1 MLLLSWKVSAF
12 QDHGWQLGEKGEWGK
27 HANYELAVH
36 VPLMIRGKIAILF
49 SIRLAVRLAN
59 PKSITVAVPWKP
71 ASAGKHTQSLTELLD
86 LYRTLTSLAGLPADD
101 IESNVDGVDVSIPAC
116 AGRRPHLLAALPQ
129 RLLCRVQ
136 VSPLLD
142 DPSQTLKTAAYSQ
155 YSRCP
160 GKREFPALPGPVGSP
175 AKGGWNWPGGQRDS
189 QGHIEGWC
197 KRRLLFFQF
206 PGLPPCRLANR
217 QGSCG
222 QT

>member
-1 MLLLSWKVSAF
+1 M
-12 QDHGWQLGEKGEWGK
+12 
-27 HANYELAVH
+27 
-36 VPLMIRGKIAILF
+36 
-49 SIRLAVRLAN
+49 
-59 PKSITVAVPWKP
+59 
-71 ASAGKHTQSLTELLD
+71 
-86 LYRTLTSLAGLPADD
+86 
-101 IESNVDGVDVSIPAC
+101 
-116 AGRRPHLLAALPQ
+116 AALPQ

-197 KRRLLFFQF
+197 KRRLHFFQF